1 MEKFNGTLLRV
12 LLAAIPLVGIGWI
25 LAVTDYFGIALTFQQ
40 VIAAVLGLACG
51 AALLRHPYF
60 EKAGIFEFFLAAVA
74 FTAWFWMA
82 YNFED
87 WVVSGDELGI
97 DKWGPAAIAITLMME
112 GLRKSAGKI
121 IAALVWVL
129 LLYGF
134 VGDYLP
140 GVLEAAVD
148 PPAETIHYLYYDNNG
163 IPGLVLQVVLNLV
176 LAFIIFGK
184 LMEVSGGTAFLTD
197 LAMGWMG
204 HRRGGPAKVAVVA
217 SSAFG
222 TISGS
227 TVGNIMS
234 TGIVTIPL
242 MKKTGFKP
250 EYAGAIEAVA
260 SNGGQIAPP
269 VMGATAFI
277 IAEFL
282 EVPYQ
287 DVVIAAAV
295 PALLYFLVLFIQV
308 DAVARRFS
316 IRGLP
321 KADLPIVMDVLKV
334 GWVFILPI
342 AILMYF
348 LFWLGYP
355 PGVGALYSA
364 ASLVVLMVIR
374 DQRPPSKEHWKS
386 FLFGSGEILVP
397 LILIAGAA
405 GIILGVMNATGLAFQ
420 LSIILTHLGE
430 THGVLV
436 MLLLTSLICVILG
449 MGMPT
454 ATVYIVLVS
463 VIGPALIKMGL
474 VPMGAHLFLFY
485 FGLISMLTPPVAI
498 ASMVAAEMAG
508 ADMWKT
514 GFIGVQ
520 LAATANLLPDL
531 WAFNPALILEGTTV
545 AILYAITTAVSGG
558 FLLAHSVTVLGT
570 GKIVGWL
577 SAIGM
582 YVAALTVG
590 SSTIWLGVENPMTLA
605 VAAGGMGAVFLI
617 TKTVKVLEPSAAD

>member
-1 MEKFNGTLLRV
+1 
-12 LLAAIPLVGIGWI
+12 
-25 LAVTDYFGIALTFQQ
+25 
-40 VIAAVLGLACG
+40 
-51 AALLRHPYF
+51 
-60 EKAGIFEFFLAAVA
+60 
-74 FTAWFWMA
+74 MA

-97 DKWGPAAIAITLMME
+97 DKWGPAAIALTLMME

-121 IAALVWVL
+121 IAGLVWVL

-163 IPGLVLQVVLNLV
+163 VPGLVLQVVLNLV
-176 LAFIIFGK
+176 LAFIIFGN

-374 DQRPPSKEHWKS
+374 DRRPPSKEHWKS

-430 THGVLV
+430 DPRRPRDAAADVADLHHSRNGDADRDGLYRPGV
-436 MLLLTSLICVILG
+436 G
-449 MGMPT
+449 DRPG
-454 ATVYIVLVS
+454 ADKD
-463 VIGPALIKMGL
+463 GP
-474 VPMGAHLFLFY
+474 GAHGRPSVPVLFRPDQHADPAGRDRVHGRGGNGRRGYVENRLY
-485 FGLISMLTPPVAI
+485 RRAARRNRIPAALSLGLQSGAYSRRERRLRSSMRSRPPI
-498 ASMVAAEMAG
+498 
-508 ADMWKT
+508 
-514 GFIGVQ
+514 
-520 LAATANLLPDL
+520 
-531 WAFNPALILEGTTV
+531 
-545 AILYAITTAVSGG
+545 SGG

-570 GKIVGWL
+570 GNQ
-577 SAIGM
+577 SAG
-582 YVAALTVG
+582 YRQ
-590 SSTIWLGVENPMTLA
+590 
-605 VAAGGMGAVFLI
+605 
-617 TKTVKVLEPSAAD
+617 SACMSPR